1 MGSDARFAGLSNYYT
16 QHGNY
21 KIMDYNKAIEVGYI
35 PKDYHVFWGYED
47 QKLFEIAKKEISK
60 ASHQNEYFNFEIMT
74 IDPHTP
80 YGYVCDQCPKKY
92 SHTYKNIIACQSH
105 QVYEFVKWIQQQD
118 FYHNTTIVITGDH
131 KSMSSQLLTNM
142 KSDYIRTPYNCI
154 INSVTSSQNTKN
166 RLFNVIDMYPT
177 ILTSIGATID
187 NNKLG
192 IGTNLFS
199 NQQTILE
206 KYGLDYINNELLKTD
221 VYYQKKLVKKE

>member
-1 MGSDARFAGLSNYYT
+1 MII
-16 QHGNY
+16 
-21 KIMDYNKAIEVGYI
+21 K
-35 PKDYHVFWGYED
+35 
-47 QKLFEIAKKEISK
+47 
-60 ASHQNEYFNFEIMT
+60 
-74 IDPHTP
+74 
-80 YGYVCDQCPKKY
+80 VC
-92 SHTYKNIIACQSH
+92 
-105 QVYEFVKWIQQQD
+105 
-118 FYHNTTIVITGDH
+118 
-131 KSMSSQLLTNM
+131 LLTNM

-177 ILTSIGATID
+177 ILASIGATID

-206 KYGLDYINNELLKTD
+206 KYGLDYINNELFKTD